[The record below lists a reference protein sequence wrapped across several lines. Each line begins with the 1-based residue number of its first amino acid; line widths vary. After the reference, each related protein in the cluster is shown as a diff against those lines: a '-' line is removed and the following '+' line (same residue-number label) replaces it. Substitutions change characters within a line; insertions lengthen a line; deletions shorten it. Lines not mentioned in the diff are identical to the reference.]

1 MQALGQLDKLEAEL
15 KVALEFLQLKNEKD
29 PARRAQLCE
38 AFLGA
43 HADHARRMRPG
54 GGPLRRGAEDG
65 ERRRGE
71 EGLRGADEGG
81 RLVAA
86 QPGQQVRSQ
95 ASRGQGEGHHPRP
108 GEAQGIRQEVQAGG
122 SGGPGDPHLHRGRLQ
137 VHQSGGRQP
146 EGPSRA
152 AEARRRRQ
160 ADRLDGRAA
169 PARPFQGQERDR
181 AQAIG
186 EGARRVRGGQEEEP
200 GGGRRA
206 ARRHGDGGVQEA
218 AEEDRARSIAAP
230 A

>member
-1 MQALGQLDKLEAEL
+1 MPTTRAECAQVEDLYAEAR
-15 KVALEFLQLKNEKD
+15 KTASVAEAKKAYE
-29 PARRAQLCE
+29 AQMKE
-38 AFLGA
+38 DASSP
-43 HADHARRMRPG
+43 HNPG
-54 GGPLRRGAEDG
+54 NKFGPE
-65 ERRRGE
+65 
-71 EGLRGADEGG
+71 
-81 RLVAA
+81 
-86 QPGQQVRSQ
+86 

-108 GEAQGIRQEVQAGG
+108 GQAQGLRQEVQAGG
-122 SGGPGDPHLHRGRLQ
+122 SGGPRDPHLHRGRLQ